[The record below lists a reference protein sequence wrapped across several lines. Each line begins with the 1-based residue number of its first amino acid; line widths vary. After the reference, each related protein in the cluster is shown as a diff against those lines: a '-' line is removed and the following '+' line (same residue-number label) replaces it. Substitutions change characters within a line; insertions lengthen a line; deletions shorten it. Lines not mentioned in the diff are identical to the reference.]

1 MRFEL
6 EGRHFALDYPRSA
19 ALVQALGADQ
29 VIDYTQTDFTS
40 TGETYDIIFDAV
52 GTTTFAHCNRALKP
66 NGYYLHTVL
75 AGAAI
80 KGRWYALTTGKHII
94 GGTAAPRR
102 DALTFLAELSE
113 TGRLKPVI
121 DRCYALDQIADA
133 HRYVE
138 TGRKQGNVVITV
150 ESPSL

>member
-1 MRFEL
+1 
-6 EGRHFALDYPRSA
+6 
-19 ALVQALGADQ
+19 VQALGADQ

-52 GTTTFAHCNRALKP
+52 GTTTFAQCNRVLKP
-66 NGYYLHTVL
+66 NGSYLHTVL
-75 AGAAI
+75 AGAALQ
-80 KGRWYALTTGKHII
+80 GPWYRLTTGKHVI
-94 GGTAAPRR
+94 GGTAAPRSE
-102 DALTFLAELSE
+102 ALAFLSELSE

-121 DRCYALDQIADA
+121 DRSYALEEIADA

-150 ESPSL
+150 DQRNDRPMSPIHD

>member
-1 MRFEL
+1 V
-6 EGRHFALDYPRSA
+6 

-29 VIDYTQTDFTS
+29 VIDYTQVDWTK

-52 GTTTFAHCNRALKP
+52 GTTTFAQCNRALKP
-66 NGYYLHTVL
+66 NGSYLHTVL

-80 KGRWYALTTGKHII
+80 KGLWYRLTTGKHVI

-102 DALTFLAELSE
+102 EALDVLRELSE
-113 TGRLKPVI
+113 AGQLKPVI
-121 DRCYALDQIADA
+121 DRSYALEEIADA

-138 TGRKQGNVVITV
+138 TGRKQGNVVITM
-150 ESPSL
+150 EPPGP